1 MFMDRMVNLIEN
13 ICASSKL
20 TNAQKSE
27 AFAEVVYCLLS
38 EGECEGIE
46 HGDSSAAFHEFR
58 GHTEQKTKTIVVMKE
73 MFESAQRLNK
83 LLRNTRIKWDGSDT
97 KPEDIQSLQDEL
109 DRRGVVLPSARSEPK
124 PLPANKGSARDGAM
138 RILQAYEKEFAKTPE
153 AREPAPALA

>member
-1 MFMDRMVNLIEN
+1 MSLSRELAKLSDEELPAALRMI
-13 ICASSKL
+13 A
-20 TNAQKSE
+20 TNA
-27 AFAEVVYCLLS
+27 LS
-38 EGECEGIE
+38 GGCGSTKQF
-46 HGDSSAAFHEFR
+46 DNWMNP